1 MLPATGAPF
10 SRQRTTKMK
19 EMFDEYVKKRTQ
31 ENWKFYIVSLTY
43 YVIRLIVSFNLNL
56 TRIWFGNLSLQN

>member
-31 ENWKFYIVSLTY
+31 ENWKFYIVSFTYLKFLTY
-43 YVIRLIVSFNLNL
+43 NSII
-56 TRIWFGNLSLQN
+56 I

>member
-31 ENWKFYIVSLTY
+31 ENWKFYIVSLIY
-43 YVIRLIVSFNLNL
+43 YVIRLIVSFNLCVFP
-56 TRIWFGNLSLQN
+56 IKQYK